1 MRVAVTGATGVLGR
15 SAVPALVAGGH
26 EVVGMAR
33 SRAKAEVLT
42 GWGAQARAAGLFD
55 HDSLVELFEGCDAV
69 VNLASCLHVGHRVR
83 SPWAWRAQDRLRIE
97 GVRNV
102 VAAARDAGV
111 RRLVQESVSWLYA
124 DQGSAWIDESSPVE
138 ITRATEP
145 ASMGEF
151 AVQEFTDCAHTA
163 VALRFGGVV
172 GDDAA
177 TRWSLRAVAHG
188 RPIGRGSPEGWTHV
202 LHGDDVGPCVVAA
215 LDVPSGVYNVGAAP
229 VLRRDLVA
237 GFAAAVG
244 RPRGEFVGPVTR
256 RLGGTRA
263 EPLGRSLRVDSSRF
277 TSMTGWTP
285 RRDSFDASWLDGLAE
300 PLAVR

>member
-1 MRVAVTGATGVLGR
+1 VTGATGVLGR
-15 SAVPALVAGGH
+15 SAVPALVAAGH
-26 EVVGMAR
+26 QVVGMAR
-33 SRAKAEVLT
+33 TSAKAELLT
-42 GWGAQARAAGLFD
+42 LSGAEARPASLFD
-55 HDSLVELFEGCDAV
+55 RDSLVGLFERCDAV
-69 VNLASCLHVGHRVR
+69 VNLAASLPVGHRAR
-83 SPWAWRAQDRLRIE
+83 SPWVWRAQDRLRIE
-97 GVRNV
+97 GVRHV

-151 AVQEFTDCAHTA
+151 AVQDFTDCAHTA
-163 VALRFGGVV
+163 VVLRFGGVV

-177 TRWSLRAVAHG
+177 TRRSLRAAAHG
-188 RPIGRGSPEGWTHV
+188 RPIGYGDPDGWTHV
-202 LHGDDVGPCVVAA
+202 IHADDVGPCVVAA
-215 LDVPSGVYNVGAAP
+215 LEVPGGVYNVGAEP

-244 RPRGEFVGPVTR
+244 RPGGDFVGPVMR

-277 TSMTGWTP
+277 TSTTGWAP
-285 RRDSFDASWLDGLAE
+285 RRDAFDASWLVGLTE